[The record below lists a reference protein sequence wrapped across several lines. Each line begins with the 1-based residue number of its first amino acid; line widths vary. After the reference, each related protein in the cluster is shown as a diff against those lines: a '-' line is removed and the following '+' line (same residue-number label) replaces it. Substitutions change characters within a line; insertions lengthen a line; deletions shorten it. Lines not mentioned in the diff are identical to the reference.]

1 MTAMTVPGTVAG
13 AERNPPIPQTR
24 PRLVFT
30 PRFDVWESD
39 EEYVLMGD
47 LPGVAPTDVN
57 VSYEKHELTIHG
69 KVGERNY
76 NAPYFAEEYGV
87 GDFRR
92 SFTLGEQIDEWAI
105 SAELKDGVLTVH
117 LPKRPEVRP
126 RKIAIHTG

>member
-1 MTAMTVPGTVAG
+1 MTAMTVAGNVQG
-13 AERNPPIPQTR
+13 AERKAAVPQTR

-39 EEYVLMGD
+39 EEFVLIGD

-69 KVGERNY
+69 KIEERNF

-105 SAELKDGVLTVH
+105 SA
-117 LPKRPEVRP
+117 
-126 RKIAIHTG
+126 